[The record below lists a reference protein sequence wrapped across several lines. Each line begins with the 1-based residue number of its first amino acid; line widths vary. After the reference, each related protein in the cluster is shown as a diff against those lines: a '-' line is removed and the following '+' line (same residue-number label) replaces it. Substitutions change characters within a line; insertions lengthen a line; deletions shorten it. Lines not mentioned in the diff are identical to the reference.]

1 MFNRTANFAHGTR
14 SLAPVF
20 KLSKLKPKQ
29 RVRLEKSSQKVGD
42 LPGGM
47 PIIDIVPASPK
58 ADGMSVVSQVVEEK
72 RGKKGANAAP
82 AAPILRFNLTA
93 LNSEP
98 RPTTPVPMGGLQVP
112 GARPRKTVPNSLD
125 LASPVWRRTDAMPLS
140 PLRHNRA
147 GFLSPVSPLSPFSP
161 IETTDMRQDR
171 YYGLRRLASVSRAF
185 RETIVDE
192 LPSIAQTVE
201 DADNVNTYLDLYRI
215 ATKSKRLTR
224 DSDAYTAYSP
234 CIEPQSA
241 YTACSFTS
249 RRRSVSF
256 SHMQRRSIYTARSA
270 TPTARTSF
278 IVPHSVTPSART
290 SFIVPYSAT
299 VFSAAVRPEHHSVL
313 IDIPTPVR
321 NAIVEPRTAGSHRM
335 SSMSYTLV
343 LNVPP
348 KRSGFPE
355 TPADEDSPLQQQQK
369 AARSRAAIIA
379 AMRPLEIPL
388 GTEPDFTPS
397 PITPLPTSQPKTPG
411 LHAPYWV
418 RSSYRVSAHGY
429 VRRTHSYSRRS
440 GMRVPPTPRTIRKER
455 RQGWG
460 GQWTQGKI
468 ATAVEGLKEI
478 QTPAPPVPE
487 KDSVVVNA
495 A

>member
-1 MFNRTANFAHGTR
+1 M
-14 SLAPVF
+14 
-20 KLSKLKPKQ
+20 
-29 RVRLEKSSQKVGD
+29 
-42 LPGGM
+42 
-47 PIIDIVPASPK
+47 
-58 ADGMSVVSQVVEEK
+58 
-72 RGKKGANAAP
+72 
-82 AAPILRFNLTA
+82 
-93 LNSEP
+93 
-98 RPTTPVPMGGLQVP
+98 
-112 GARPRKTVPNSLD
+112 
-125 LASPVWRRTDAMPLS
+125 
-140 PLRHNRA
+140 
-147 GFLSPVSPLSPFSP
+147 SPLSPFSP

-234 CIEPQSA
+234 CVDPQSA
-241 YTACSFTS
+241 YTACSLSS

-299 VFSAAVRPEHHSVL
+299 VCSAADRPEHYSVL

-321 NAIVEPRTAGSHRM
+321 NAIVEPRTAASRRM

-348 KRSGFPE
+348 KRSGGFPE

-369 AARSRAAIIA
+369 AARSRAAILA
-379 AMRPLEIPL
+379 AIRPLEMAEL
-388 GTEPDFTPS
+388 AQPDGTPS
-397 PITPLPTSQPKTPG
+397 PLPTSQPKTPG
-411 LHAPYWV
+411 AHAPYWV
-418 RSSYRVSAHGY
+418 RSSYRVSAHDY

-440 GMRVPPTPRTIRKER
+440 GLRVPPTPRTIRKER

-478 QTPAPPVPE
+478 QTPAPRVPE
-487 KDSVVVNA
+487 KDSLVVNA